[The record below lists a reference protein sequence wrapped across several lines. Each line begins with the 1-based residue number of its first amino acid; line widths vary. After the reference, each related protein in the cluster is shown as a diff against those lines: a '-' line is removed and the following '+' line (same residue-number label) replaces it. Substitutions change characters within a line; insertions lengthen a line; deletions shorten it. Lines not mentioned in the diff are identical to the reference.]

1 MSYVGRRIKAVVKGS
16 PDPAPTLKEE
26 AASDLAIGPAAGGG
40 EGGASY
46 APPSVKAAPYA
57 SVGTKDEGM
66 PITQGHAPQ

>member
-26 AASDLAIGPAAGGG
+26 AASDLAVGR
-40 EGGASY
+40 EGGAY